1 MSVRRGFHAPK
12 RKKGARSRH
21 GLGTRLRGTRK
32 DVKRTREIL
41 FPIPIHLLDR
51 VPSGWRIWAS
61 VRGLSAPWSY
71 LSERASPNSNG
82 DWKLQPLQPK
92 MPQTQESHGPI
103 DLERRVRRSSGMVC
117 QKISYP
123 KLAGNVGATLQL
135 WFGEL
140 RLNRACPFR
149 LRWVSLQPVCHPR
162 LARDALPKHDLR
174 SRAADDPPGNQIYL
188 NQDPLRN
195 PSSRSLFQM
204 VMAHFVANLPTV
216 SSFFSRTF
224 SKKCTTK

>member
-1 MSVRRGFHAPK
+1 VRRAFHAPK

-32 DVKRTREIL
+32 DAKKTRGIL
-41 FPIPIHLLDR
+41 FPISIHLLGR
-51 VPSGWRIWAS
+51 VPSGWRIWTS
-61 VRGLSAPWSY
+61 VRGLSAPWSN
-71 LSERASPNSNG
+71 LSERTSPNSNG
-82 DWKLQPLQPK
+82 EWKLQALQRK
-92 MPQTQESHGPI
+92 MPQTQESRGPI
-103 DLERRVRRSSGMVC
+103 DLERRVSRSSGMVC
-117 QKISYP
+117 QKISHP
-123 KLAGNVGATLQL
+123 KLAGSAGATLQL

-140 RLNRACPFR
+140 RLNRACAVR

-174 SRAADDPPGNQIYL
+174 SRAADDPPENQTHL

-204 VMAHFVANLPTV
+204 VMAHFVANLSTV

>member
-1 MSVRRGFHAPK
+1 MRRAFHAPK
-12 RKKGARSRH
+12 RKKDARSRH

-32 DVKRTREIL
+32 DAKKTRGIL
-41 FPIPIHLLDR
+41 FPISIHLLGR
-51 VPSGWRIWAS
+51 VPSGWRIWTS
-61 VRGLSAPWSY
+61 VRGLSAPWSN
-71 LSERASPNSNG
+71 LSERTSPNSNG
-82 DWKLQPLQPK
+82 DWKLQALQRK

-103 DLERRVRRSSGMVC
+103 DLERRVSRSSGMVC
-117 QKISYP
+117 QKISHP
-123 KLAGNVGATLQL
+123 KLAGSAGATLQL

-140 RLNRACPFR
+140 RLNRACAVR

-174 SRAADDPPGNQIYL
+174 SRAADDPPENQTHL

-204 VMAHFVANLPTV
+204 VMAHFVANLSTV